1 LHEIGKS
8 IGLNDNLLH
17 KSLVIQASPTSNF
30 RPALPFSFK
39 HRVVRLHLARLSL
52 GLPGQARDKHRENS
66 KKARFV
72 AGGGA
77 RKGARRAT
85 RAQGDNSECHY
96 ERLVNELNE

>member
-1 LHEIGKS
+1 MKKGI
-8 IGLNDNLLH
+8 
-17 KSLVIQASPTSNF
+17 
-30 RPALPFSFK
+30 
-39 HRVVRLHLARLSL
+39 LSR
-52 GLPGQARDKHRENS
+52 QARDKHRENS